1 MSWQWTITKR
11 WPKAFPCNSNTQH
24 PSVWHSRA
32 TPLRNRS
39 NQTTRKLRNSV
50 TWQICVTRNWCV
62 PMLCDKNVAWQYAR
76 HICMNLW
83 QGSAALSCKSIF
95 LNKWQDSCVTESHEK
110 STTTCTYS
118 DMKESFD
125 GLVVSSAT
133 VGHGYR
139 IHATLPQV
147 RILVLHQAFNE
158 RIGFFHSCVHHL
170 HNKTSTLEHIIDADQ
185 TIWPKTT
192 SRIPTNIFLFTLSQ
206 AKGEWTGLVLASLPV
221 SSWLTSFF
229 SLNSVSGNG
238 IERNKETT
246 SNQHEKWLQLLA
258 DYGPRYNICTLH
270 MLVESISFKISRLF
284 TDNNIKRPLAK
295 WVQNVSE
302 LQPSLIVAFPPP

>member
-1 MSWQWTITKR
+1 MSWQWTITER

-50 TWQICVTRNWCV
+50 TWQICVTRNWYV

-95 LNKWQDSCVTESHEK
+95 LNKWQDSCVTASHEK

-133 VGHGYR
+133 VGHGYC

-170 HNKTSTLEHIIDADQ
+170 HDKTSTLEHIIDADQ
-185 TIWPKTT
+185 TVWPKTT
-192 SRIPTNIFLFTLSQ
+192 PRIPTDIFLFTLSQ

-221 SSWLTSFF
+221 SSWFTSFF

-238 IERNKETT
+238 IEQNKETT
-246 SNQHEKWLQLLA
+246 SNQHENDCNCSQTMVQGTI
-258 DYGPRYNICTLH
+258 YVHCTC
-270 MLVESISFKISRLF
+270 SRKIS
-284 TDNNIKRPLAK
+284 
-295 WVQNVSE
+295 VSRYPDFFPW
-302 LQPSLIVAFPPP
+302 PSEYNM

>member
-1 MSWQWTITKR
+1 MSWQWTITER
-11 WPKAFPCNSNTQH
+11 WPKAFPCNSKTQH
-24 PSVWHSRA
+24 PSVWHSRV

-83 QGSAALSCKSIF
+83 QGRAALLCKSTF
-95 LNKWQDSCVTESHEK
+95 LNKWQGSCVTASHGK

-133 VGHGYR
+133 VGHGYC

-170 HNKTSTLEHIIDADQ
+170 HNKTSTLEHIIDVDQ

-192 SRIPTNIFLFTLSQ
+192 PMIQTNIFRCTPSQ
-206 AKGEWTGLVLASLPV
+206 AKDEWTGLVLASLPV
-221 SSWLTSFF
+221 SSWFSSFL

-238 IERNKETT
+238 IEWNKETT
-246 SNQHEKWLQLLA
+246 
-258 DYGPRYNICTLH
+258 YY
-270 MLVESISFKISRLF
+270 
-284 TDNNIKRPLAK
+284 
-295 WVQNVSE
+295 QNENVHARGKY
-302 LQPSLIVAFPPP
+302 QFQDIQTFHR